1 MLSEVV
7 FYCVDSKTQL
17 HWAEGNCLFFWIG
30 LVMHAL
36 TQYYSSSL
44 RQYVWESNPGTL
56 QFQNVNVVF
65 LSIIKCC
72 IVLYSVILLFQGNVF
87 FLSVCFQLICLFT
100 PPDLP
105 AFIEGKDKS
114 SNKTIKRG
122 IGNKYNW
129 NMYKFKSFFFII
141 I

>member
-44 RQYVWESNPGTL
+44 RQYVLESNPGT
-56 QFQNVNVVF
+56 V
-65 LSIIKCC
+65 SKCKRGVPLYNEVLYC
-72 IVLYSVILLFQGNVF
+72 IVFCNTFVSRKCVF
-87 FLSVCFQLICLFT
+87 SQCLFSANLPFF

-105 AFIEGKDKS
+105 AFIEEKDKS